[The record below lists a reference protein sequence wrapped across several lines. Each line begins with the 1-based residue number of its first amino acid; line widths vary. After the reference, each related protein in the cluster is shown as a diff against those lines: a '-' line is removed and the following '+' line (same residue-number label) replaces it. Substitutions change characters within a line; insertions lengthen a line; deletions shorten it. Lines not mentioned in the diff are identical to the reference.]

1 MKAESVTENDLT
13 IPDSYCNPK
22 NDSEGH
28 KCPKG
33 FDCIKLD
40 KLGKVKTGFIG
51 FDEFASSVF
60 TVYTGKYFS
69 SLIR

>member
-1 MKAESVTENDLT
+1 MFIILAVQLNLSADF
-13 IPDSYCNPK
+13 SNPK
-22 NDSEGH
+22 NDSSGH

-60 TVYTGKYFS
+60 TVYTGS
-69 SLIR
+69 SCSL